1 MTMMFNNYGPHLL
14 VCCLVLIIFVTS
26 LKSSSG
32 FNIIHNS
39 CLSSSTKL
47 QLRQR
52 VSSTLFLGESAA
64 DDDDD
69 DNDDVNT
76 VTTRTMSRR
85 DLLSRAA
92 TTAATVAVVS
102 ITTPFS
108 AFAFDGS
115 GASVSAGYSPATKS
129 EKKKKFKQRIIAD
142 VKDFIVLG
150 QAIDKGE
157 TKGPAWANFFITFQ
171 RREPDEAGRTYAAL
185 VDLRGLPTK
194 KSHEFEG
201 GDGLLLAKTFTKPG
215 KPPDNTPAVKSFV
228 KLSKTFDAI
237 EAAGNADD
245 ISKANKAWLK
255 TSELLSQYLS
265 DVELPGDIKDP
276 IYQP

>member
-1 MTMMFNNYGPHLL
+1 MTFNYGPPLL

-32 FNIIHNS
+32 FNIVHNS

-47 QLRQR
+47 QQQQH
-52 VSSTLFLGESAA
+52 VSSTFFRGQSN
-64 DDDDD
+64 DDCDD

-76 VTTRTMSRR
+76 ATTRTISRR

-92 TTAATVAVVS
+92 TTATIAAAAVVS
-102 ITTPFS
+102 ATTPFS

-115 GASVSAGYSPATKS
+115 GASVSSGLAPATKS
-129 EKKKKFKQRIIAD
+129 EKKLRFKQRIIAD

-157 TKGPAWANFFITFQ
+157 TTGPAWANFFITLQ

-185 VDLRGLPTK
+185 VDLRGVPTK
-194 KSHEFEG
+194 KSNEFEG
-201 GDGLLLAKTFTKPG
+201 GDGLLLANTFTKPG

-237 EAAGNADD
+237 EAAGKADD
-245 ISKANKAWLK
+245 ISKANKAFLT
-255 TSELLSQYLS
+255 TSQLLSQYLS